1 MCAHCST
8 IPCAVLALTGIPCYI
23 YTVKKYSLKD
33 RKQRERKLGVVVK
46 KSSAGLGLYTLTPRK
61 KDEHI
66 IEYTGERINEEEAD
80 RRGGSYLFT
89 VEKDLY
95 IDGVG
100 REHIARYINH
110 SCRPNCYA
118 EIDEDEQKVHIKAQR
133 AIKPGEELT
142 YNYGKDFFN
151 DHIKPYGCRCPKCSE
166 SQSEGQK

>member
-1 MCAHCST
+1 
-8 IPCAVLALTGIPCYI
+8 
-23 YTVKKYSLKD
+23 VKKTYSLAK
-33 RKQRERKLGVVVK
+33 RKQKEKELGVEVK

-61 KDEHI
+61 KHEEI
-66 IEYTGERINEEEAD
+66 IEYTGERIDEAEAD

-100 REHIARYINH
+100 RENIARYINH